1 MTRTPLNLTTPRF
14 IENPRSFQLSARSF
28 VTKHQ
33 DFLQKADV
41 CVCVCM
47 CCFFFFNWSYWHYL
61 LLCAKIIGM
70 EIFLLPLLGCQS
82 RCNWKTRFPALRS
95 HVWGIGAQKDLSSL
109 HALYGSFSLFF
120 FSFSRTQHQEFS
132 ESRTEANVPLP
143 TESFFTGKNRA
154 SLNSESITMRR
165 VLFLLLPS
173 ALHPYTQYAQQKF
186 ENELMHVKIINCQ
199 KCKDFLLFS
208 ALCVLCPL
216 S

>member
-41 CVCVCM
+41 CVCVHVLV
-47 CCFFFFNWSYWHYL
+47 FFFNWSYWHYL
-61 LLCAKIIGM
+61 LFCAKIIGM

-109 HALYGSFSLFF
+109 HALYGSFSLF
-120 FSFSRTQHQEFS
+120 SFPSPEHSIRNFLRVGQKLMCLCQQNPSSQEK
-132 ESRTEANVPLP
+132 TEPVSTL
-143 TESFFTGKNRA
+143 RA
-154 SLNSESITMRR
+154 
-165 VLFLLLPS
+165 
-173 ALHPYTQYAQQKF
+173 
-186 ENELMHVKIINCQ
+186 
-199 KCKDFLLFS
+199 
-208 ALCVLCPL
+208 
-216 S
+216 